1 MDDASLDSVEEDPPP
16 AGEEIHLPGPSVLP
30 LLLAVGIT
38 VALVGVTISP
48 IFIVAGLGL
57 AVPVARALDPGGPRR
72 AAPPPARAP
81 LSRGLLAARPASRRS
96 GPTAGA

>member
-1 MDDASLDSVEEDPPP
+1 MAGASLDSIEEDPPP
-16 AGEEIHLPGPSVLP
+16 AGEEIHMPGPSALP

-57 AVPVARALDPGGPRR
+57 AIPVLVRWIREARAELRHLPPGPH
-72 AAPPPARAP
+72 
-81 LSRGLLAARPASRRS
+81 
-96 GPTAGA
+96 

>member
-1 MDDASLDSVEEDPPP
+1 MDGMARDSVEEDPPP

-30 LLLAVGIT
+30 LLLAAGIT

-57 AVPVARALDPGGPRR
+57 AIPVLVRWIRDARAELRHLPPGPH
-72 AAPPPARAP
+72 
-81 LSRGLLAARPASRRS
+81 
-96 GPTAGA
+96 